1 MSGSRRGIWIRVS
14 ILCAAVVA
22 TMIGASM
29 FATQGLSGED
39 TGGAN
44 FLFWSG
50 LVVTVL
56 AALSLLYEWGRR
68 RADRAEREPSDPA

>member
-1 MSGSRRGIWIRVS
+1 MSGSRRGIWVRVAL
-14 ILCAAVVA
+14 LCAAIIA
-22 TMIGASM
+22 TLVGASA

-50 LVVTVL
+50 LVVTVVL
-56 AALSLLYEWGRR
+56 ALSLMYEWGRR
-68 RADRAEREPSDPA
+68 RAERAEREP